1 MVQTSPETT
10 LRGEPEMVALR
21 HYGRWIYGAIALVV
35 FGYIVWLFGHS
46 SIDWRTVR
54 SFLTIG
60 VILEGLGNTVLIS
73 VVSMVLG
80 VVLGVVFA
88 LMRLSENPV
97 TRTISWLYVWLFRGT
112 PVYLQLLMWFNLAII
127 LPRIG
132 LPGLGSVPTVSLITP
147 FVAAV
152 LGLGVNEG
160 AYIAEIVRAGI
171 SSVAPG
177 QREAAMAIGM
187 RPMRI
192 MRRIVLPQAMRVVV
206 PPLGNDFVNLLKT
219 SALAS
224 AISFSELLNS
234 AQQIYFINSK
244 VMELLIVAAVWY
256 LVVVS
261 VFSIAQY
268 FVERRFNRG
277 STHGSSPTLAETV
290 WKAMTSTRRTRR
302 GNRRTGDAHG

>member
-10 LRGEPEMVALR
+10 LRGQPEMVPLR
-21 HYGRWIYGAIALVV
+21 HYGRWVGGVIAILVL
-35 FGYIVWLFGHS
+35 GYVVWLFGSS
-46 SIDWRTVR
+46 SIDWGTVR
-54 SFLTIG
+54 SFLTVG
-60 VILEGLGNTVLIS
+60 VILKGLGNTVLIS

-80 VVLGVVFA
+80 VAIGVVFA

-132 LPGLGSVPTVSLITP
+132 FPGLGSVPTVSLITS

-160 AYIAEIVRAGI
+160 AYVAEIVRAGI

-187 RPMRI
+187 RPMAI
-192 MRRIVLPQAMRVVV
+192 MRRIVLPQAMRVVL

-224 AISFSELLNS
+224 AISYSELLNS

-261 VFSIAQY
+261 VFSVLQY

-277 STHGSSPTLAETV
+277 TARSAGPTLLETLWRTV
-290 WKAMTSTRRTRR
+290 TSTRR
-302 GNRRTGDAHG
+302 GNRRAGGGNE